1 LRTIEAVHQRRS
13 RRTYLAKPL
22 EAEIQRTIAEMV
34 DLHNRQSGLFV
45 QAVFDRPEWF
55 GGFWKTYGL
64 LSGVRHFLV
73 LSGRKDDPDL
83 EETVGY
89 YGESLVLELT
99 KLGLGTCWVGGS
111 FDKKKVGAL
120 TKEDETLVA
129 VIAFG
134 PVADSPA
141 WRESVVRG
149 ALFRKKPDI
158 AKFVDSDGSHE
169 SWFIEGVTLASIAP
183 SAMHLQPFVFTC
195 REGIVGVR
203 QTGHTPFARVDLGIA
218 KFHFEL
224 AVPNG
229 RFDKGDNATLR
240 LR

>member
-1 LRTIEAVHQRRS
+1 MKTVDAVHLRRS
-13 RRTYLAKPL
+13 RRTYLANPL
-22 EAEIQRTIAEMV
+22 SEELKRTIIDQVAV
-34 DLHNRQSGLFV
+34 HNRQSGLFV

-73 LSGRKDDPDL
+73 MAGKSTEPDL
-83 EETVGY
+83 EERVGY

-111 FDKKKVGAL
+111 FDKKKVGSL
-120 TKEDETLVA
+120 TQADETLVA
-129 VIAFG
+129 VVAFG
-134 PVADSPA
+134 PVEESPV

-149 ALFRKKPDI
+149 ALFRKKPDVLR
-158 AKFVDSDGSHE
+158 FVDSDGSHE
-169 SWFIEGVTLASIAP
+169 AWFDAGVALASLAP
-183 SAMHLQPFVFTC
+183 SAMHLQPFVFQC
-195 REGIVGVR
+195 REGIVRIR

-229 RFDKGDNATLR
+229 RFDRGDNALLR
-240 LR
+240 LS